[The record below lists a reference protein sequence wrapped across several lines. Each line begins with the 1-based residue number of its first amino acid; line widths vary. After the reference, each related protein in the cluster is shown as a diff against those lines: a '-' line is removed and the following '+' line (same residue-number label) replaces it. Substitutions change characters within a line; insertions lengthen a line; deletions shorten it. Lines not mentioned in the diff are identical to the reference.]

1 MHKTP
6 HLQISCG
13 AFRRR
18 GESPAALKGPLD
30 HKPAGVPRFQP
41 RIFFTNIVNTGKK
54 RPALQRVAQLG
65 QLSRSAVREHLDAPI
80 VQISGEAAD
89 TELVG
94 FPLCEYPVAYT
105 LHAPGDQKALG

>member
-1 MHKTP
+1 MHKAP

-30 HKPAGVPRFQP
+30 HKPTGVPRFQP

-54 RPALQRVAQLG
+54 RPALQRKLQLAQLRR
-65 QLSRSAVREHLDAPI
+65 RSVRQNLDAPI
-80 VQISGEAAD
+80 EQISGEATDA
-89 TELVG
+89 ELVG